1 MKFVIFLL
9 LFLFTSCSSNKSV
22 YWCGDHACINKK
34 EKEAYFMKTMI
45 IEVRDLNK
53 NDKKENSE
61 LKLIK
66 QKAISNEKKRI
77 KNERQKAKTDK
88 LEKEKKIKQAKEIAK
103 QAKLEEKI
111 RIKAEKKIAKQIEQ
125 DQKKLKKQKNKHQEK
140 ILKKEKDL
148 SMDNAIENSEIASI
162 DIEKNNFDLI
172 VNKIITKNKSR
183 PYPNINDIPE

>member
-9 LFLFTSCSSNKSV
+9 LFLFTSCSSSKSV

-34 EKEAYFMKTMI
+34 EKEAYFKKTMI
-45 IEVRDLNK
+45 IEVR
-53 NDKKENSE
+53 E
-61 LKLIK
+61 LT
-66 QKAISNEKKRI
+66 
-77 KNERQKAKTDK
+77 KTDK
-88 LEKEKKIKQAKEIAK
+88 LEEEEKIKQAKKIVK

-125 DQKKLKKQKNKHQEK
+125 DQKKLKKQKNKDQEK

-148 SMDNAIENSEIASI
+148 SVDNAIENSEIASI
-162 DIEKNNFDLI
+162 DIGENNFDLI
-172 VNKIITKNKSR
+172 VNKIIKKNKSR